1 MMKFSKI
8 FLYAYPIFAIYFAYV
23 AITKYSAAGVIDYP
37 SIILSVTAVF
47 VFFFRRNFIKKYD
60 DKNNTN

>member
-1 MMKFSKI
+1 MMKFSKL

-23 AITKYSAAGVIDYP
+23 AISKYITTGVIDYP
-37 SIILSVTAVF
+37 LILLSVTAVF

-60 DKNNTN
+60 DKNNSK